1 MNRGYYSIL
10 PANVRYD
17 KNLNASTKLFYA
29 ELTALA
35 NEKGY
40 CWASN
45 GYFANLYGVTKQTI
59 SVWIK
64 LLRDK
69 EYIKTKIEYFEGT
82 RNIKRRLIFIN
93 NNFLNDF
100 GNQNDDDFE
109 EEIEEN
115 DLSNKSDEVSN
126 KSDTLSNK
134 SDDPIKKNL
143 KENNINEYYSI
154 NNINNK
160 GCGENQKNKNADE
173 EALKEIKSISKDK
186 GIQKAIKDFAGND
199 LEMIDALKE
208 FYKARSKLKK
218 PLTARALKLNINSLK
233 DLSDDRDE
241 QIAIID
247 QSIQKGWQS
256 FYALKDDNPKKKK
269 EGIKYGYVF

>member
-45 GYFANLYGVTKQTI
+45 GYFADLYGVTKQTI

-100 GNQNDDDFE
+100 E

-115 DLSNKSDEVSN
+115 DLSNKSDDLLNKSDTLSN

-160 GCGENQKNKNADE
+160 GCGENQKNKNADG

-186 GIQKAIKDFAGND
+186 DIQKAIKDFAGND